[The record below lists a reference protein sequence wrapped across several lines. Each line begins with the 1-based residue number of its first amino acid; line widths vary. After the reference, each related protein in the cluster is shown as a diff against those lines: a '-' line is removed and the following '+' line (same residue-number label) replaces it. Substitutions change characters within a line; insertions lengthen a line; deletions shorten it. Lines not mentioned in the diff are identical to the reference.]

1 MKLRVEYISVDV
13 LVELHE
19 EIILES
25 GGLDGMLFEASLE
38 HLSLYLEECFE
49 ITNEED
55 IFMASAIILHSI
67 ITQHPF
73 FDGNKRTGLAA
84 ADAFL
89 IENGYELEIKK
100 EESIDFCLAVARGDK
115 NTEEIK
121 YWLEKRTKKTL

>member
-1 MKLRVEYISVDV
+1 MNPKVEYISVDV
-13 LVELHE
+13 LIELHE

-25 GGLDGMLFEASLE
+25 GGLDGVLFEATLE
-38 HLSLYLEECFE
+38 HLSLYLEENFE
-49 ITNEED
+49 MANEEN

-67 ITQHPF
+67 VTQHPF

-89 IENGYELEIKK
+89 IENGYELEINKG
-100 EESIDFCLAVARGDK
+100 ESIEFCLAVARGDK
-115 NTEEIK
+115 SAQEIK